1 MTSFNEQLLYKK
13 NRRNPKFKDYNKEDL
28 ENHIESFQKDL
39 SKLHILNAPEL
50 IVQNKQNMLG
60 EIVKEYKVRYDKGEF
75 QYTGEISKD
84 EWI

>member
-13 NRRNPKFKDYNKEDL
+13 NRRNPKFKDYTKEDL

-39 SKLHILNAPEL
+39 SKLHILNAPEI

-60 EIVKEYKVRYDKGEF
+60 EIVKEYKLRYDKGEF

-84 EWI
+84 G

>member
-28 ENHIESFQKDL
+28 ENHIESLQKSL
-39 SKLHILNAPEL
+39 SKLHILNAPESIKL
-50 IVQNKQNMLG
+50 NKQNMLG
-60 EIVKEYKVRYDKGEF
+60 EIVKEYKIRFDKGEF

-84 EWI
+84 E

>member
-13 NRRNPKFKDYNKEDL
+13 TKRNPKFKTYTKEDL
-28 ENHIESFQKDL
+28 ENRIENYQKDL
-39 SKLHILNAPEL
+39 SKMHQLDFPEL
-50 IVQNKQNMLG
+50 IKQNQQNKLG

-84 EWI
+84 GSI